1 MSQRAFSVSVRAQ
14 NGVWR
19 VEDGIWL
26 RIPLTRFVR
35 QTADMSVWRDG
46 VLDERLR
53 RTVGTPVPTSICVAP
68 QKDHGTITS
77 RCEPE
82 ITGSVRRTVGT
93 PVPTSICVAPQKDH
107 GTITSRCEPEIA
119 GSVSAEPTDTHTP
132 ERLIP
137 QITNRTANHKSDHKT
152 QTRPKPA
159 MRPSK

>member
-1 MSQRAFSVSVRAQ
+1 MS
-14 NGVWR
+14 
-19 VEDGIWL
+19 I
-26 RIPLTRFVR
+26 
-35 QTADMSVWRDG
+35 WRDG

-82 ITGSVRRTVGT
+82 ITGSV
-93 PVPTSICVAPQKDH
+93 
-107 GTITSRCEPEIA
+107 
-119 GSVSAEPTDTHTP
+119 SAEPTDTHTP

-152 QTRPKPA
+152 QTRPEPA